1 MRRLQTWKG
10 PREMLQEGRER
21 DKEKTKEH
29 REMPDRR
36 GRTILGR
43 NRSVI
48 PSWPS

>member
-1 MRRLQTWKG
+1 
-10 PREMLQEGRER
+10 MLQEGREG

-36 GRTILGR
+36 EITILGR
-43 NRSVI
+43 KGSVI